1 MPFHPVTPFDRAQE
15 PRSDDSSDIMPPGKN
30 WRAHAADG
38 CYIVLRGSLFLA
50 SSYLMALGLPLLF
63 FLAIS
68 GGDPQAFFAHLANI
82 ADRFLAA
89 DAGRQIGFLAEC
101 KFVAVG
107 LATLVV
113 VWRMPRFIREL
124 DQELS
129 EEKL

>member
-1 MPFHPVTPFDRAQE
+1 MPLHLVSPFDRAQE
-15 PRSDDSSDIMPPGKN
+15 PQADDSFDPMPPGRS
-30 WRAHAADG
+30 WRVHAADV

-89 DAGRQIGFLAEC
+89 DAGRKIGFLSEF
-101 KFVAVG
+101 KFVLIG

-124 DQELS
+124 EQELS